1 MARRRAW
8 MLVPVVV
15 FAGVAACSGPE
26 FDARGLVPPSD
37 YCPVDQRQRGRAE
50 QLPPISLGNGCQI
63 PNPWKVRSDA
73 GVDL

>member
-26 FDARGLVPPSD
+26 FDARGLMPPSD
-37 YCPVDQRQRGRAE
+37 YCPVDPRQLGRAE
-50 QLPPISLGNGCQI
+50 QLPPINLGNGSLASS
-63 PNPWKVRSDA
+63 PTPRTV
-73 GVDL
+73 